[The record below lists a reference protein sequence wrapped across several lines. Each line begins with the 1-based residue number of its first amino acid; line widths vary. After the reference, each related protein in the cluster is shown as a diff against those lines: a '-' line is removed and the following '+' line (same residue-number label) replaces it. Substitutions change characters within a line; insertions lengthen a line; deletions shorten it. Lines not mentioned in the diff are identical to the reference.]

1 MSVSVQSFRFA
12 TRLAAVSLA
21 LLLAVAPSARAQ
33 IAGLTGT
40 LVVTNK
46 TPSTATIV
54 DVASGR
60 TLATLP
66 TGTNPHEIVA
76 VVGRRAWPW
85 SPTTAGRAAR
95 SR

>member
-1 MSVSVQSFRFA
+1 MSLMSIHAPSS
-12 TRLAAVSLA
+12 RLARGLA
-21 LLLAVAPSARAQ
+21 LLSVVVAATVPMAHAQ
-33 IAGLTGT
+33 VAGLAGT

-66 TGTNPHEIVA
+66 TGTNPHEIVL
-76 VVGRRAWPW
+76 
-85 SPTTAGRAAR
+85 S
-95 SR
+95 